1 MTNWLIASFEKKLKN
16 EKDLSASLGKLA
28 GYVGLFCNVGLAVLK
43 LALGIITGSI
53 AIIGDAVNN
62 FSDTAASVITLAGF
76 SMSKKP
82 ADKEHPF
89 GHARFEY
96 IAGFVVAILVLFIG
110 VELAQSSVTK
120 IMNPQDVS
128 FSVFSIVLLAVAIVV
143 KIWLAFFYRDIG
155 KRIGSMSLQ
164 AAFVDSRNDVI
175 TTAAVLV
182 SAAMSIVFGW
192 QIDGYIGL
200 LVAVF
205 IVVSGIGLMKE
216 VISPLLGQ
224 APDSELVKE
233 LGDEIASY
241 PGVLDTHDLL
251 VHDYGLG
258 RKFASAHVEMD
269 SAEDVMKSHEVIDGI
284 EKDIRQKY
292 GIHLIIHHDP
302 ILTGADATDSEKG
315 KVLEK
320 IKSIDSQLKL
330 HDFSMEDDGHTLVY
344 RFDVILP
351 EGFVMDENELRD
363 KVNNV
368 LRKNGK
374 AVIVY
379 MTIDH
384 GYAAIPK

>member
-1 MTNWLIASFEKKLKN
+1 MKT
-16 EKDLSASLGKLA
+16 EKDISNSLGKLA
-28 GYVGLFCNVGLAVLK
+28 GYVGLFCNIGLAVLK
-43 LALGIITGSI
+43 LIVGIITGSI
-53 AIIGDAVNN
+53 AVIGDAVNN

-96 IAGFVVAILVLFIG
+96 IAGFVVAILVLLIG
-110 VELAQSSVTK
+110 VELAQSSVAK
-120 IMNPQDVS
+120 IMNPSVVS
-128 FSVFSIVLLAVAIVV
+128 FSTLSIVLLVLAILV
-143 KIWLAFFYRDIG
+143 KVWLAFFYRGIG
-155 KRIGSMSLQ
+155 KRIGSTSLQ

-182 SAAMSIVFGW
+182 SAVASMVFGW
-192 QIDGYIGL
+192 QIDGHMGL

-205 IVVSGIGLMKE
+205 IVISGIGLIKD

-224 APDSELVKE
+224 APDSELVQK

-269 SAEDVMKSHEVIDGI
+269 CTEDVLKSHEIIDGI
-284 EKDIRQKY
+284 ERDIRQKY
-292 GIHLIIHHDP
+292 DIHLIIHHDP
-302 ILTGADATDSEKG
+302 ILTGADAVDSEKG
-315 KVLEK
+315 KVTEK
-320 IKSIDSQLKL
+320 IKSIDPNLKI
-330 HDFSMEDDGHTLVY
+330 HDFSVEDDGHTLVY

-351 EGFVMDENELRD
+351 EGFIMDENELRD
-363 KVNNV
+363 KVN
-368 LRKNGK
+368 K
-374 AVIVY
+374 ALQKDDKVVNVY